1 MVTTSVTIEEF
12 IPGDRYNAGTIQQ
25 RQVDVELIEKEE
37 DSEWIWIDKKYTY
50 DIIEHSY
57 TDMDDFILRVEIDI
71 CSRSFSLLSE
81 NGDSR
86 LIKCDT
92 KEEFIRILRVCDELL
107 LPDQVVY
114 KELATQKDK

>member
-1 MVTTSVTIEEF
+1 MERTIIDWQKIYIWYNRTF
-12 IPGDRYNAGTIQQ
+12 I
-25 RQVDVELIEKEE
+25 
-37 DSEWIWIDKKYTY
+37 
-50 DIIEHSY
+50 

>member
-1 MVTTSVTIEEF
+1 
-12 IPGDRYNAGTIQQ
+12 
-25 RQVDVELIEKEE
+25 
-37 DSEWIWIDKKYTY
+37 
-50 DIIEHSY
+50 
-57 TDMDDFILRVEIDI
+57 MDDFILRVEIDI

-81 NGDSR
+81 NGDIR

-107 LPDQVVY
+107 SPDQVVY

>member
-1 MVTTSVTIEEF
+1 
-12 IPGDRYNAGTIQQ
+12 
-25 RQVDVELIEKEE
+25 
-37 DSEWIWIDKKYTY
+37 
-50 DIIEHSY
+50 
-57 TDMDDFILRVEIDI
+57 MDEFILRVEIDI

-81 NGDSR
+81 NGDIR

>member
-1 MVTTSVTIEEF
+1 MERIIIDWQKIYIWYNRTF
-12 IPGDRYNAGTIQQ
+12 I
-25 RQVDVELIEKEE
+25 
-37 DSEWIWIDKKYTY
+37 
-50 DIIEHSY
+50 

>member
-1 MVTTSVTIEEF
+1 M
-12 IPGDRYNAGTIQQ
+12 A
-25 RQVDVELIEKEE
+25 
-37 DSEWIWIDKKYTY
+37 IDIFHTY

-81 NGDSR
+81 NGDNR

-107 LPDQVVY
+107 LPEQVVY
-114 KELATQKDK
+114 KELVTQKDK

>member
-1 MVTTSVTIEEF
+1 
-12 IPGDRYNAGTIQQ
+12 
-25 RQVDVELIEKEE
+25 
-37 DSEWIWIDKKYTY
+37 
-50 DIIEHSY
+50 
-57 TDMDDFILRVEIDI
+57 MDDFILRVERDI

-81 NGDSR
+81 NGDNR

>member
-1 MVTTSVTIEEF
+1 M
-12 IPGDRYNAGTIQQ
+12 A
-25 RQVDVELIEKEE
+25 
-37 DSEWIWIDKKYTY
+37 IDIFHTY
-50 DIIEHSY
+50 DIIEYSY

-81 NGDSR
+81 NGDNR

>member
-1 MVTTSVTIEEF
+1 MERIIIDWQKIYIWYNRTF
-12 IPGDRYNAGTIQQ
+12 I
-25 RQVDVELIEKEE
+25 
-37 DSEWIWIDKKYTY
+37 
-50 DIIEHSY
+50 

-107 LPDQVVY
+107 LPEQVVY

>member
-1 MVTTSVTIEEF
+1 
-12 IPGDRYNAGTIQQ
+12 
-25 RQVDVELIEKEE
+25 
-37 DSEWIWIDKKYTY
+37 
-50 DIIEHSY
+50 
-57 TDMDDFILRVEIDI
+57 MDDFILRVEIDI

-81 NGDSR
+81 NGDIR

-114 KELATQKDK
+114 KELLTQKDK

>member
-1 MVTTSVTIEEF
+1 LERIIIDWQKIYIWYNRTF
-12 IPGDRYNAGTIQQ
+12 I
-25 RQVDVELIEKEE
+25 
-37 DSEWIWIDKKYTY
+37 
-50 DIIEHSY
+50 